1 MMRIECPECGA
12 GLKSP
17 TGFAAGQTVSCP
29 KCETSFTV
37 EAPAYEEVDEEA
49 APSKKPVKAV
59 ASRVDVDDDD
69 DEKPR
74 KKKKKKSRDDEDDEE
89 GGGKSYKNSPLRFI
103 VLGVLV
109 LIMIGLGIALYMKKM
124 GEREEAKAPNEDA
137 PATGQPG
144 GGGNFPPGGGGN
156 FPPGGGGNFQP
167 PPFQGV
173 AGPGI
178 VNPKG
183 GIVPKKGGIQP
194 PPPPPPPLNNNP
206 GGGDPIAGIFG
217 ESPRA
222 GTADSVKLLETHR
235 KKLLGLWEGKVD
247 GSLHKISYQDNGQ
260 FTHEISGGGKDSTS
274 AGTWNIGGLV
284 GTRGVKINRGTVKLK
299 AVFEGDELLHDT
311 ATPGET
317 VVLKKK

>member
-1 MMRIECPECGA
+1 MAILKTRCPECNA

-17 TGFAAGQTVSCP
+17 TGFAAGQTVACP

-37 EAPAYEEVDEEA
+37 DAPAYEEVDEQP

-59 ASRVDVDDDD
+59 ASRVDDDDDDD

-109 LIMIGLGIALYMKKM
+109 LIMLGLGIALVMKKL

-144 GGGNFPPGGGGN
+144 GGGNF
-156 FPPGGGGNFQP
+156 QP
-167 PPFQGV
+167 PPIQGLP
-173 AGPGI
+173 GPGI
-178 VNPKG
+178 ANPKG

-194 PPPPPPPLNNNP
+194 PPPPPPPPNNS
-206 GGGDPIAGIFG
+206 GGGDHIAGILG
-217 ESPRA
+217 ESPRP
-222 GTADSVKLLETHR
+222 GSADSVKLLESHR
-235 KKLLGLWEGKVD
+235 KKLLGVWEGKVD

-274 AGTWNIGGLV
+274 AGTWNIAGLV
-284 GTRGVKINRGTVKLK
+284 GTRGVQINRGTVKLK